1 MDKKKI
7 YILFADE
14 GSEVK
19 NKQQLN
25 PHLWVHFYSICFTR
39 KMMWIFDTF
48 HSPTYMKLTKV
59 LSVYNALTT
68 NVNAPMR
75 DCYCLSVTFLH

>member
-25 PHLWVHFYSICFTR
+25 PHLWVLFIQF
-39 KMMWIFDTF
+39 
-48 HSPTYMKLTKV
+48 V
-59 LSVYNALTT
+59 LLEK
-68 NVNAPMR
+68 
-75 DCYCLSVTFLH
+75 